1 MDRGNWCCA
10 RCWRNIFPVNYLSG
24 PNRGFRCRFPLG
36 FAGPCG
42 TGLKTS
48 SKLDGEIMPIFW
60 IPTCSAE
67 NGRNTCEGVTT
78 GRTSSGPF
86 LCSNHGRRNGSEAR
100 AEEILRDCRRMKRKI
115 IITVDYEIFGNGTGD
130 VRQHVV
136 GPTRRMEEIADKHG
150 IPLIIFFELEEYL
163 AFERHAEL
171 LRNQLG
177 YSPAALMR
185 EQAQDLARGGHDIQ
199 LHLHPEWYEARLE
212 DGRWR
217 LGATRTVDDLFE
229 SQEETTRYIGE
240 RKAMLETLINLGKP
254 DRKVQ
259 VYRAGAFAAQ
269 PGRKLL
275 TALAENGISID
286 SSVVKGLMHGGKT
299 ERRKQKT
306 EISKNTNSDGP
317 ALDYRDA
324 PCAKGPW
331 RVKDDVA
338 REDKSGKIW
347 EYPIYSVM
355 RRRMHQ
361 ATPRRL
367 RAKFSG
373 IVRKRQQKEM
383 AHQLG
388 LTANRS
394 EERRVGKECRSR
406 WSP

>member
-1 MDRGNWCCA
+1 
-10 RCWRNIFPVNYLSG
+10 
-24 PNRGFRCRFPLG
+24 
-36 FAGPCG
+36 
-42 TGLKTS
+42 
-48 SKLDGEIMPIFW
+48 
-60 IPTCSAE
+60 
-67 NGRNTCEGVTT
+67 
-78 GRTSSGPF
+78 
-86 LCSNHGRRNGSEAR
+86 
-100 AEEILRDCRRMKRKI
+100 MKRKI

-286 SSVVKGLMHGGKT
+286 SSVVKGLVHGGKT

-347 EYPIYSVM
+347 EFPIYSVM

-373 IVRKRQQKEM
+373 IVPKHRQKEM

-388 LTANRS
+388 LTANPFQMLRFLWQPVPIKLDFHNVSPLKLLKWIRS
-394 EERRVGKECRSR
+394 APAPLNGEPDVIVLIGHTKEHIADRPFEQLLRLIKEDPALQVVSFSEVARLLPSSRERVQLGDVMEPLMEANGR
-406 WSP
+406 